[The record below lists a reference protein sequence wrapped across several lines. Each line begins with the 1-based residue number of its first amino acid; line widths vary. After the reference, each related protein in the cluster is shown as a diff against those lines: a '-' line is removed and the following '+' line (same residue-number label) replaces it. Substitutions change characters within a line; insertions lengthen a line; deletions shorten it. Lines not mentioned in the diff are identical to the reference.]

1 MRRTV
6 TYRNFEWDREKA
18 WKNLAKHR
26 IAFEEAVTVFD
37 DPFFFAYKDLKHS
50 VQEDCYVII
59 GMSRKNR
66 LLTVALLSANAPE
79 LSAHANRIEM
89 KRNSTKKKVAKQS
102 ELDQIDPL
110 NDIDVRK
117 LKLVARGRGWATN
130 PEVGKRRARSLD
142 VPNEGTLPVSR
153 KRKRA

>member
-1 MRRTV
+1 
-6 TYRNFEWDREKA
+6 
-18 WKNLAKHR
+18 
-26 IAFEEAVTVFD
+26 
-37 DPFFFAYKDLKHS
+37 
-50 VQEDCYVII
+50 
-59 GMSRKNR
+59 
-66 LLTVALLSANAPE
+66 
-79 LSAHANRIEM
+79 M

-110 NDIDVRK
+110 DDIDVRK